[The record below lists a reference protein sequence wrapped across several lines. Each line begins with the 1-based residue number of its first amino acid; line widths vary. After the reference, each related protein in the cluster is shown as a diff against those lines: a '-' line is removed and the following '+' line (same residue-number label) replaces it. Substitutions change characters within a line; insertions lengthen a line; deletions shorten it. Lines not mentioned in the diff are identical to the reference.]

1 MDHSSLKRQK
11 VNKKCSNS
19 KDNLR
24 TQTII
29 AVQLS
34 ANRLSHDS
42 SSTLTLDPH
51 PRWTETESQSGG
63 VVLPK
68 FPSLKRILYAIG
80 SCFLSQYVL
89 NISY

>member
-11 VNKKCSNS
+11 VNKTCSDS

-34 ANRLSHDS
+34 ANSHGS
-42 SSTLTLDPH
+42 SSTLTLDLH
-51 PRWTETESQSGG
+51 PGWTETESQSIAAK
-63 VVLPK
+63 L
-68 FPSLKRILYAIG
+68 
-80 SCFLSQYVL
+80 
-89 NISY
+89 

>member
-1 MDHSSLKRQK
+1 MDHSSLKRQNV
-11 VNKKCSNS
+11 VNKTCSDS

-34 ANRLSHDS
+34 ANRLSHSS

-51 PRWTETESQSGG
+51 PGWSETESQSIEAK
-63 VVLPK
+63 L
-68 FPSLKRILYAIG
+68 
-80 SCFLSQYVL
+80 
-89 NISY
+89 